1 MEAKIVERIKALW
14 ELSYRNGA
22 IAAHLQNEG
31 YDLTEQRV
39 GVLRRK
45 YGFVLRNERDYQESE
60 KRRNA
65 TTNDQQPAVTEPT
78 EPTDHYQAQHVVGG
92 VEDFSMY
99 QQQQAG
105 FPADGNMSYQGAPEH
120 HFAPQAEIPMNS
132 RRRTHAEFTEES
144 EEPTQVKRRRRRI
157 RGHAAQPPDAPG
169 VPPRYKSETSL
180 NECKAYLQLDN
191 ERYQTVRQQF
201 TSICNQMDIQKKT
214 KCEAGQWEAAKDRLI
229 RENLHLNA
237 VMHIPHPNPDEVSNA
252 LEVICSDVTKRIRVI
267 NTTVTIQ
274 DANNGLRLNPAESK
288 RVRHVFY
295 TLLDNDGYKT
305 KTTYDNDR
313 WEQMFQLWL
322 TKDEALVRIQ
332 QQGIDAQ
339 KRKLL
344 KVLTRDAM
352 KRLTDFRVKG
362 DPESRNWVDGTYGPG
377 PPPAKRQK
385 LSKSANHPT
394 PKPPKKRGPSSLG
407 HIPLD
412 PELSIFAPAPPVASP
427 IPLPVEAE
435 FHLAPESRLIGY
447 HPKVWT
453 GELMKCSVASL
464 HKAGTGKIGAAQVV
478 QVIGMV
484 KRGGEADGD
493 EETAGDATE
502 RYMIETDNDLAA
514 YLHTT
519 KVAADEKLLFE
530 VELSGG
536 YA

>member
-1 MEAKIVERIKALW
+1 MEANIVERIKQLW

-22 IAAHLQNEG
+22 IASHLQNEG
-31 YDLTEQRV
+31 FDLTEQRV

-45 YGFVLRNERDYQESE
+45 YGFVLRNERDFQESE
-60 KRRNA
+60 KRRNK
-65 TTNDQQPAVTEPT
+65 TTNDQQPAVS
-78 EPTDHYQAQHVVGG
+78 EPTDHYQAQHAVGE
-92 VEDFSMY
+92 VEDFSIF
-99 QQQQAG
+99 QQQQAALMAG
-105 FPADGNMSYQGAPEH
+105 GNMSYQAAPEH
-120 HFAPQAEIPMNS
+120 HFATQAETPMNS
-132 RRRTHAEFTEES
+132 RRRTHATFQEDS
-144 EEPTQVKRRRRRI
+144 EEPAQGKKRRRRI
-157 RGHAAQPPDAPG
+157 RGHAALPPDAPG

-191 ERYQTVRQQF
+191 ERYQAIRQQF
-201 TSICNQMDIQKKT
+201 TDICEEMNIQKKT
-214 KCEAGQWEAAKDRLI
+214 KCEAGQWEASKDRLI
-229 RENLHLNA
+229 KENLHLNA
-237 VMHIPHPNPDEVSNA
+237 VMHIPHPNPDVVSNA
-252 LEVICSDVTKRIRVI
+252 LEVICADVTKRIRVM
-267 NTTVTIQ
+267 NNTVTIQ
-274 DANNGLRLNPAESK
+274 DANNGLQLNPAESK
-288 RVRHVFY
+288 RVRHIFY

-305 KTTYDNDR
+305 KTEYDNDR

-339 KRKLL
+339 KRKYL

-362 DPESRNWVDGTYGPG
+362 DPHSRNWVDGTYGPG

-385 LSKSANHPT
+385 QSKSANDPA
-394 PKPPKKRGPSSLG
+394 PKSYRKRGPPALG
-407 HIPLD
+407 PIPLD

-435 FHLAPESRLIGY
+435 FHLAPESRLVGY
-447 HPKVWT
+447 HPKVWV
-453 GELMKCSVASL
+453 GELTKCSVASL

-478 QVIGMV
+478 QVIGIV
-484 KRGGEADGD
+484 KTGGEAGGD
-493 EETAGDATE
+493 DETAGESTDK
-502 RYMIETDNDLAA
+502 YMIETDNDLAA

-519 KVAADEKLLFE
+519 KVIADEKLMFL

>member
-1 MEAKIVERIKALW
+1 VEAKIVERIKQLW

-45 YGFVLRNERDYQESE
+45 HGFVLRNERDYQESE
-60 KRRNA
+60 KRRNNVNS
-65 TTNDQQPAVTEPT
+65 TNDQQPAVTEPT
-78 EPTDHYQAQHVVGG
+78 DHYQAQHVGGG
-92 VEDFSMY
+92 VEDFPIFQ
-99 QQQQAG
+99 QQQQAAFSTG
-105 FPADGNMSYQGAPEH
+105 ENMSYQAAPEH
-120 HFAPQAEIPMNS
+120 HFATQAETPMNA
-132 RRRTHAEFTEES
+132 RRRTHETFTEDS
-144 EEPTQVKRRRRRI
+144 EEPTQGKRRRRRI

-191 ERYQTVRQQF
+191 ERYQAMRQQF
-201 TSICNQMDIQKKT
+201 TEICKEMNIQKKT
-214 KCEAGQWEAAKDRLI
+214 KCEAGQWEASKDRLI

-252 LEVICSDVTKRIRVI
+252 IEVICSDVTKRIRVI

-288 RVRHVFY
+288 RVRHIFY

-305 KTTYDNDR
+305 KTLYDDER

-322 TKDEALVRIQ
+322 TKDEALVRIT

-339 KRKLL
+339 KLKLL

-362 DPESRNWVDGTYGPG
+362 DPSNRNWVDGTYGPG

-385 LSKSANHPT
+385 PSKPANLT
-394 PKPPKKRGPSSLG
+394 PKQPKKRGPSALG
-407 HIPLD
+407 SIPLD

-435 FHLAPESRLIGY
+435 FHLAPQSRLIGY

-478 QVIGMV
+478 QVVGMI
-484 KRGGEADGD
+484 KSGGEAGEEDETDG
-493 EETAGDATE
+493 ETME

-514 YLHTT
+514 YLHNT

-530 VELSGG
+530 VEMSGG

>member
-1 MEAKIVERIKALW
+1 
-14 ELSYRNGA
+14 LSYRNGA

-31 YDLTEQRV
+31 FELTEQRV

-60 KRRNA
+60 KRRNNNA
-65 TTNDQQPAVTEPT
+65 SDQQPAIS
-78 EPTDHYQAQHVVGG
+78 EPTDHYQAQH
-92 VEDFSMY
+92 EDYPIF
-99 QQQQAG
+99 QQQQTSLLPG
-105 FPADGNMSYQGAPEH
+105 GNMSYQAAPEH
-120 HFAPQAEIPMNS
+120 HFATQAETPMNS
-132 RRRTHAEFTEES
+132 RRRTNATFTEDG

-201 TSICNQMDIQKKT
+201 TEICKEMDIQKKT
-214 KCEAGQWEAAKDRLI
+214 KCEAGQWEESKDRLI

-274 DANNGLRLNPAESK
+274 DANNGLQLNPAESK
-288 RVRHVFY
+288 RVRHIFY
-295 TLLDNDGYKT
+295 TLLDNDGYKN
-305 KTTYDNDR
+305 KTAYDNER
-313 WEQMFQLWL
+313 WEQIFQLWL

-339 KRKLL
+339 KRKYL

-352 KRLTDFRVKG
+352 KRLTDFRVKT
-362 DPESRNWVDGTYGPG
+362 DPQNRNWVDGTYGPG

-385 LSKSANHPT
+385 PSKSANHPA
-394 PKPPKKRGPSSLG
+394 PKPPKKRGPSTLG
-407 HIPLD
+407 SIPLD
-412 PELSIFAPAPPVASP
+412 PELSIFAPAPPVVSP
-427 IPLPVEAE
+427 ISLPVEAE

-447 HPKVWT
+447 HPKAWT

-484 KRGGEADGD
+484 RSAGVVSGD
-493 EETAGDATE
+493 DETAGEATE
-502 RYMIETDNDLAA
+502 KYKIETDNDLAA

-519 KVAADEKLLFE
+519 KVAANEKLLFM

>member
-1 MEAKIVERIKALW
+1 MEAKIVERIKQLW

-31 YDLTEQRV
+31 FDLNEQRV

-45 YGFVLRNERDYQESE
+45 HGFVLRNERDFQESA
-60 KRRNA
+60 KRRST
-65 TTNDQQPAVTEPT
+65 TTNVQQPAVSEPD
-78 EPTDHYQAQHVVGG
+78 DHYQAQHVVGG
-92 VEDFSMY
+92 VEGYPLY
-99 QQQQAG
+99 QQQQTAMLAG
-105 FPADGNMSYQGAPEH
+105 GNMPFQAAPEH
-120 HFAPQAEIPMNS
+120 HFATQAETPMNS
-132 RRRTHAEFTEES
+132 RRRTNDTFTEDG
-144 EEPTQVKRRRRRI
+144 EEPTQGKKRRRRI
-157 RGHAAQPPDAPG
+157 RGHAALPPDAPG

-201 TSICNQMDIQKKT
+201 TDICKEMNIQKKT
-214 KCEAGQWEAAKDRLI
+214 KCEAGQWEESKDRLI

-252 LEVICSDVTKRIRVI
+252 LEVICADVTKRIRVV

-274 DANNGLRLNPAESK
+274 DANNGLQLNPAESK
-288 RVRHVFY
+288 RVRHIFY
-295 TLLDNDGYKT
+295 SLLDNDGYTT
-305 KTTYDNDR
+305 KTEYDNER
-313 WEQMFQLWL
+313 WEQIFQLWL
-322 TKDEALVRIQ
+322 TKDEALIRIQ

-339 KRKLL
+339 KHKLL

-352 KRLTDFRVKG
+352 KRLTDFRVKN
-362 DPESRNWVDGTYGPG
+362 DPQRRNWVDGTYGPG
-377 PPPAKRQK
+377 PPPAKRK
-385 LSKSANHPT
+385 KPSKTADQTT
-394 PKPPKKRGPSSLG
+394 PKPSRRKGPLPLG
-407 HIPLD
+407 QIPLD
-412 PELSIFAPAPPVASP
+412 PELSIFAPAPLVASP

-453 GELMKCSVASL
+453 GELLKCSVASL
-464 HKAGTGKIGAAQVV
+464 RKAGTGKIGAAQVV

-484 KRGGEADGD
+484 KSGGEAGEDD
-493 EETAGDATE
+493 ENAGEGTDK
-502 RYMIETDNDLAA
+502 YMIETDNDLAA

-519 KVAADEKLLFE
+519 KVIADEKLLFL